1 MIAGYTLVLT
11 ALAIA
16 PLAGVAPLRESAT
29 LLAAGW
35 GVLRLGERDG
45 AAWRLAGAACI
56 ATGRSCWRWAAE
68 GRDRTRGGRPSTGR
82 AASPDC
88 ATQAEGAPAAAEGRC
103 AFGRAN
109 PYIAAPNTPP
119 ARHRIVTVPVVP
131 SCSRQ

>member
-29 LLAAGW
+29 VLAAGW

-56 ATGRSCWRWAAE
+56 AAGAILLAV
-68 GRDRTRGGRPSTGR
+68 GG
-82 AASPDC
+82 
-88 ATQAEGAPAAAEGRC
+88 
-103 AFGRAN
+103 
-109 PYIAAPNTPP
+109 
-119 ARHRIVTVPVVP
+119 
-131 SCSRQ
+131 